1 MITFCREIAELGMIE
16 CLRQELLKPQDK
28 LKDETSLR
36 VFFTSEK
43 TRKIPYNWNPVNHE
57 RRNKMGELYFPSICY
72 VNVPLHKAPFHFT
85 AAAIS

>member
-43 TRKIPYNWNPVNHE
+43 TRKIPYITGILLTMRDATRWVSFT
-57 RRNKMGELYFPSICY
+57 FPQF
-72 VNVPLHKAPFHFT
+72 VM
-85 AAAIS
+85 